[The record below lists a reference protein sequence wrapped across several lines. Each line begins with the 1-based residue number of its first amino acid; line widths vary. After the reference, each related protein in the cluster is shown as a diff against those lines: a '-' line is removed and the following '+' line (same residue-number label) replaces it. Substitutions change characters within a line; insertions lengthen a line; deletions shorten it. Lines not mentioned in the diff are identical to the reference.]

1 MPSVKLLP
9 LALLV
14 SLSALSAARTADAQ
28 TLRGSK
34 SSVNR
39 IYAQAVNHD
48 LHFYE
53 TSAGVR
59 KAAASG
65 TFVHLKGNSDYQ
77 VHGVTYPYVLP
88 STHTFITRLAAQY
101 RSTCGE
107 RLVVTSAIR
116 PKSFRLANSVD
127 KSVHPTG
134 MAVDLRKPTRA
145 KCLSWLR
152 STLLDLEATGA
163 IEAVEERNPPHFHV
177 AVFPRQYTRYVQ
189 GRGGE
194 VKVASRAG
202 TGAGA
207 KASSGGSAGGGTTY
221 RVRRGDS
228 LWEIARRHG
237 TSVQELKRA
246 NEMRGS
252 RIVAGQVL
260 VIPEAR

>member
-1 MPSVKLLP
+1 MPFVKLLP
-9 LALLV
+9 LAVLV
-14 SLSALSAARTADAQ
+14 FLFALPAARTADAQ

-39 IYAQAVNHD
+39 IYGQAINHD

-59 KAAASG
+59 KAAANG
-65 TFVHLKGNSDYQ
+65 TFVHLSGNRDYQ
-77 VHGVTYPYVLP
+77 VYGVTYPYVLP

-101 RSTCGE
+101 RATCGE
-107 RLVVTSAIR
+107 KLVVTSAIR

-134 MAVDLRKPTRA
+134 MAIDLRKPTRA

-152 STLLDLEATGA
+152 KTLLDLEGTGA

-177 AVFPRQYTRYVQ
+177 AVFPRPYTRYVQ

-194 VKVASRAG
+194 VKVATRANSG
-202 TGAGA
+202 TR
-207 KASSGGSAGGGTTY
+207 ASSGGSTASAGTTY

-228 LWEIARRHG
+228 LWGIARRHG
-237 TSVQELKRA
+237 TSVQELKQV
-246 NEMRGS
+246 NEMKGS

-260 VIPEAR
+260 VIPGAR